1 MEGCDP
7 GDNMENIRSGELPTL
22 IFCIVVC
29 QLAGVLG
36 SVFTRSSVSTWYQTL
51 TKPWFTP
58 QGWIITTVW
67 LVLFT
72 LMGLSLFLV
81 YREGLTRVDVRMA
94 LGIFAV
100 QLLVN
105 VLWSMVFFGLRW
117 PMGGLAIIAVLWFL
131 IALTILKFWAISREA
146 ALLLIPYLLWVC
158 FAAFLNYSIWRLN

>member
-1 MEGCDP
+1 MES
-7 GDNMENIRSGELPTL
+7 IRSGELPTL

-36 SVFTRSSVSTWYQTL
+36 SVFTRSSVNTWYQDL

-58 QGWIITTVW
+58 PGWVITTIW

-81 YREGLTRVDVRMA
+81 YREGLSRVDVRIA
-94 LGIFAV
+94 VGIFAI

-105 VLWSMVFFGLRW
+105 VLWSMAFFGLRW
-117 PMGGLAIIAVLWFL
+117 PMGGLVTIAVLWVL
-131 IALTILKFWAISREA
+131 IALTILKFWPISREA
-146 ALLLIPYLLWVC
+146 ALFLMPYLLWVC
-158 FAAFLNYSIWRLN
+158 FAAFLNYSFWRLN

>member
-1 MEGCDP
+1 
-7 GDNMENIRSGELPTL
+7 
-22 IFCIVVC
+22 
-29 QLAGVLG
+29 
-36 SVFTRSSVSTWYQTL
+36 
-51 TKPWFTP
+51 
-58 QGWIITTVW
+58 
-67 LVLFT
+67 
-72 LMGLSLFLV
+72 MGLSLFLV

>member
-1 MEGCDP
+1 MES
-7 GDNMENIRSGELPTL
+7 IRSGELTTL

-36 SVFTRSSVSTWYQTL
+36 SVFTRSSVNTWYQDL

-58 QGWIITTVW
+58 PGWVITTIW

-81 YREGLTRVDVRMA
+81 YREGLSRVDVRIA
-94 LGIFAV
+94 VGIFAI

-105 VLWSMVFFGLRW
+105 VLWSMAFFGLRW
-117 PMGGLAIIAVLWFL
+117 PMGGLVTIAVLWVL
-131 IALTILKFWAISREA
+131 IVLTILKFWPISREA
-146 ALLLIPYLLWVC
+146 ALFLMPYLLWVS
-158 FAAFLNYSIWRLN
+158 FAAFLNYSFWRLN